1 MLSVV
6 VQMAALAH
14 CFEVFFAAVVGS
26 VVEVGDGEHNIR
38 ARVIGFE
45 AV

>member
-1 MLSVV
+1 MFSVV

-14 CFEVFFAAVVGS
+14 RFEIFFAAVLRR
-26 VVEVGDGEHNIR
+26 VVEVGDGEYNIR